1 MSFTTSKNNYKNER
15 IKERETL
22 HNYLVPFTKNKEHFL
37 YGYTPKFGGV
47 TGKGRSDYTNN
58 GSITE
63 YDLSNWIW
71 LTLEKDTDTSHED
84 ITVYFQSS
92 NYDPRTDNWHAL
104 LDRLSFSFQ
113 EIKGKKTSKVMV
125 KTDIDLPF
133 DTAKLD
139 KLLDIMAKEFEE
151 FYK

>member
-1 MSFTTSKNNYKNER
+1 MSFATVKNNYKNER
-15 IKERETL
+15 LKERETL
-22 HNYLVPFTKNKEHFL
+22 LNYLLPFTKNKAHFL
-37 YGYTPKFGGV
+37 YGYTFINGTNAGKGV
-47 TGKGRSDYTNN
+47 TDYTNN
-58 GSITE
+58 STITE

-71 LTLEKDTDTSHED
+71 LTLKRSTSTSHED

-92 NYDPRTDNWHAL
+92 NYDPRTDNWLAL
-104 LDRLSFSFQ
+104 FDRLSFSFQ
-113 EIKGKKTSKVMV
+113 EDKGKKTNKVMI

-133 DTAKLD
+133 DTAKLK